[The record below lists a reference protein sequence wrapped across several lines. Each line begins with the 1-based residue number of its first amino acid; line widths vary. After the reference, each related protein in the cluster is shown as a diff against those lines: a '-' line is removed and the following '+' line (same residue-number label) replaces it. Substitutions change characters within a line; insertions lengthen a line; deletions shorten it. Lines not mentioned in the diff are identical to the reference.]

1 MYSVLLATSY
11 RGPEFRKGIR
21 GATIL
26 HMLFVFLFIIIIRR
40 LYKLTPTDL
49 AQVTLQLSVSLSDLG

>member
-1 MYSVLLATSY
+1 VLLGTNY

-21 GATIL
+21 DATIL
-26 HMLFVFLFIIIIRR
+26 HMFFVFLDTIIFRR

-49 AQVTLQLSVSLSDLG
+49 AQVTLQLTVSLPDLE